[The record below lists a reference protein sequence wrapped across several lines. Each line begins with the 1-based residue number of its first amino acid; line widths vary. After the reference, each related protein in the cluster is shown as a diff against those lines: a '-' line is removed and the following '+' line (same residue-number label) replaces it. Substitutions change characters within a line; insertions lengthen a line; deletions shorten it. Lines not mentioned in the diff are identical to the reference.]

1 MPLLQTSAVLLLE
14 VIEDFMGQW
23 LKGGVDVVLP
33 NAVLSFDNPVQF
45 IYISTLLRT
54 HRHWGKVEDTHVD
67 TPPDF
72 AEIAQKGVPH
82 KHLI

>member
-45 IYISTLLRT
+45 IYILETSL
-54 HRHWGKVEDTHVD
+54 V
-67 TPPDF
+67 PCNIYPQ
-72 AEIAQKGVPH
+72 AEHG
-82 KHLI
+82 